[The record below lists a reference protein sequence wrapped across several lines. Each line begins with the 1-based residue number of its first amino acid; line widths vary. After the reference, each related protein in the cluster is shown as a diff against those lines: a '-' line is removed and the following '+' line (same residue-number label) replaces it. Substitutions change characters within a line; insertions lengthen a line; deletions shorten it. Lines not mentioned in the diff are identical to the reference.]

1 MAKKY
6 PLHRAA
12 FAGDVELIKK
22 LVQKGYDPNQKMPE
36 WYDSEPLG
44 WSASM
49 GRLANT
55 RELILLGAD
64 PLRPA
69 NKAGNTPLTDAK
81 REGYQDVVTFL
92 QEYQKRAQSLATA
105 ESST

>member
-1 MAKKY
+1 
-6 PLHRAA
+6 
-12 FAGDVELIKK
+12 
-22 LVQKGYDPNQKMPE
+22 MPE

-69 NKAGNTPLTDAK
+69 NKAGNTPLADAK

-92 QEYQKRAQSLATA
+92 EEYQKHAKSLATA
-105 ESST
+105 ASTQKLQGFISAELSAASNFFASGFK